1 MDFKDTIQL
10 GKEEGEGGKGE
21 IKDITPVKGW
31 HLRWTMRAT
40 I

>member
-1 MDFKDTIQL
+1 MDFKDNIQL
-10 GKEEGEGGKGE
+10 GKVEGGEGEGE
-21 IKDITPVKGW
+21 IKDITPAKGW